1 MLHFLIIILS
11 YITYFCYYLKKFF
24 NLVSPRRRNGADEST
39 PLQKI
44 RDRKVKNMEK
54 ETEEIPLRILDKIY
68 GGKR

>member
-24 NLVSPRRRNGADEST
+24 NLAFSRGRNGADNR

-44 RDRKVKNMEK
+44 RERKVKNMEK
-54 ETEEIPLRILDKIY
+54 ETEEIPLRILGKIY